1 MLILKPNCECC
12 DKDLAPDA
20 PDAMI
25 CSFECT
31 FCRTCVDEIL
41 NNVCPNC
48 GGGFEARPVRP
59 RTEHRPGVS
68 LTQRPA
74 SNERKHL
81 KFTRDDV
88 AAFAERVKNI
98 PPGDHEAPKS
108 SR

>member
-48 GGGFEARPVRP
+48 GGGFSPRP
-59 RTEHRPGVS
+59 RRKGEA
-68 LTQRPA
+68 LEKYPA
-74 SNERKHL
+74 STKRIHK
-81 KFTRDDV
+81 
-88 AAFAERVKNI
+88 
-98 PPGDHEAPKS
+98 PK
-108 SR
+108 